1 VYFAFAAIYVVLSV
15 VFIADVLRQPS
26 TALSGA
32 GKALWI
38 VALLVVPVFAWIVYG
53 IWRMRRSRGLAGL

>member
-1 VYFAFAAIYVVLSV
+1 MYWTFAIIYLALSV
-15 VFIADVLRQPS
+15 AFIADVLRQPA

-38 VALLVVPVFAWIVYG
+38 LALLVVPVFAWLVYG
-53 IWRMRRSRGLAGL
+53 TWRLRQSRSYS

>member
-1 VYFAFAAIYVVLSV
+1 VYFAFAAIYIVLCI
-15 VFIADVLRQPS
+15 VFIADVLRQPA

-38 VALLVVPVFAWIVYG
+38 LALLLVPVFAWVVYG
-53 IWRMRRSRGLAGL
+53 FWRLRQSRTY

>member
-1 VYFAFAAIYVVLSV
+1 MYWGFLAIYVVLSALFIIDV
-15 VFIADVLRQPS
+15 VRQPA

-38 VALLVVPVFAWIVYG
+38 AALLLVPIFAWIVYG
-53 IWRMRRSRGLAGL
+53 FWRIKQSRL